1 MRKLV
6 WIAIPLA
13 LLASAPAFAQGTPEQ
28 RAACNDDAFR
38 FCNDD
43 VPDAIAVERC
53 LRAHM
58 SALSAK
64 VSPGIWRRRIREAEE
79 GASRAA
85 RVRKIYRTISLA
97 S

>member
-28 RAACNDDAFR
+28 RAACNDDAFK
-38 FCNDD
+38 FCDDD
-43 VPDAIAVERC
+43 VPDAIAVEKC

-64 VSPGIWRRRIREAEE
+64 CRQEFGG
-79 GASRAA
+79 GASGKRKKARRAPQE
-85 RVRKIYRTISLA
+85 
-97 S
+97 

>member
-13 LLASAPAFAQGTPEQ
+13 LLASAPAFAVGTSEQ
-28 RAACNDDAFR
+28 RAACSDDAFK
-38 FCNDD
+38 FCDD
-43 VPDAIAVERC
+43 DIPDAIAVEKC

-64 VSPGIWRRRIREAEE
+64 CRQELGG
-79 GASRAA
+79 GASGKGKKARRAP
-85 RVRKIYRTISLA
+85 RD
-97 S
+97 